1 MKKNIICTVTRVD
14 NGFVKFYGP
23 GWDCEQLRFASM
35 ADSNY
40 NTYLHPDD
48 AKKFANCPEPGED
61 EHIIRI
67 VYDDGTIKNLA

>member
-1 MKKNIICTVTRVD
+1 MNKNIICTVTRVD

-23 GWDCEQLRFASM
+23 GWECEQLRFASM

-48 AKKFANCPEPGED
+48 VKKFADCPEPGED

>member
-1 MKKNIICTVTRVD
+1 MNKNIICTVTRVD

-48 AKKFANCPEPGED
+48 VKKFA
-61 EHIIRI
+61 
-67 VYDDGTIKNLA
+67 V

>member
-1 MKKNIICTVTRVD
+1 MNKNIICTVTRVD
-14 NGFVKFYGP
+14 NGFV
-23 GWDCEQLRFASM
+23 SM

-48 AKKFANCPEPGED
+48 VKKFADCPEPGED